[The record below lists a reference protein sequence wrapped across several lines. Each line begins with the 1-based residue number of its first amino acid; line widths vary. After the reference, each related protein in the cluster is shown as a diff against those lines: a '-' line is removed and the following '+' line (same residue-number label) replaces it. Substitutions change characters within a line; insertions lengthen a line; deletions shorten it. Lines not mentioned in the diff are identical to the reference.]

1 MAKSRGISP
10 FELALGYVKRQRD
23 LGTAIIS
30 ATTVAQFVE
39 NIAAVRVERDSAT
52 LAAIADILWRYP
64 NPAR

>member
-1 MAKSRGISP
+1 VAKTRGIGP
-10 FELALGYVKRQRD
+10 FELALGYVKRHRY
-23 LGTAIIS
+23 LGTAIIG
-30 ATTVAQFVE
+30 ATTVAQLVA

>member
-10 FELALGYVKRQRD
+10 FELALGYVKRHRY
-23 LGTAIIS
+23 LGTAIIC
-30 ATTVAQFVE
+30 ATTAAQFVE